1 MPPISDLTLGSRL
14 WVTDNLVALQDVFEE
29 AESIASSSDAPLA
42 TFEGRTLPA
51 VISGDS
57 VLTSLAAGPDS
68 AKLKGVF
75 AGAKLLG
82 KLIDRDND
90 AKLMF
95 ERYADEV
102 AGRLKIDRDGFAKTI
117 ARMNRAL
124 TDADSDLALTDD
136 EIAVAKNALDKILG
150 TAEMDR
156 RSAQGELSK
165 QGRLGLAN
173 AALGVIKLM
182 RDGVIGEHSTTELF
196 DNEIY
201 DITKPADMLK
211 LSSRTAR
218 TARDIFV
225 DRTTLTTLG
234 NTLVAEVM
242 DKLEGDALDSV
253 TAKITQLKEK
263 INELIHKRER
273 LSKILDFEPDFGDG
287 SESAIKK
294 GLQAA
299 KNAMRAFRYDLDQ
312 VTGRSMT
319 MMERFRRMINNWQS
333 RNGGG
338 TVTTADYRD
347 LVRTEDEINTLVDE
361 LSRSCGIPVAERMS
375 VRRSSET
382 SREACN
388 LTHATNNQIRYYQSG
403 IAAEKEEAIAT
414 ITNDLADIAANGG
427 SKRVSFGVGLDAKF
441 AIKVTDAA
449 QINAHA
455 DLKYER
461 TASVS
466 VKAGGGPI
474 TVTYYDGA
482 AAGVDGKATVGK
494 WGSTK
499 NVGDVSGGLS
509 VGAKAGGSIG
519 KGQKVVYA
527 SLKDFAEDVWGK
539 RGESI
544 ARQNSIKQPF
554 CLGKICQGIRALGH
568 GICNLVTAL
577 GFRIHHTKVDTA
589 AFRAQVRSSGA
600 IAKTDQILAAPLRD
614 RVIRKSD
621 KSYTVGSVSAGGEVK
636 VKLDVVRKFSDSITK
651 PGKKEADKS
660 ELFSASAGLSYRG
673 ERTFGATGFSYRSR
687 LDSLRLQSRDF
698 LLNKAE
704 RLKDVFP
711 GLRLTGT
718 TRREQFKSLDEK
730 LTELEDSAALQ
741 EANDT
746 DAWER
751 TAQKYVFLTVQYALI
766 EEELTSRLA
775 ALHDED
781 EEGNAAQIAEVK
793 EELDAAVTFFE
804 KRLTSP
810 NLSMPEDVFN
820 EMLVEKFNE
829 SHGTTVTH
837 KVEFKAGYSALTEA
851 LGDLASDQVPGKGFL
866 TNLGKTAASEPIKT
880 IGNELMLSNEITGSV
895 KTEKPTSTTDICPW
909 KNKRSTDVSI
919 KLSPNLPMKAIVEA
933 VARKIIDSHLDDPEP
948 VEAKKM
954 LIETAVG
961 DAIGMMFGIG
971 VGTLLK
977 TYARH
982 TVEDVITQM
991 VNGEAPDAVKSF
1003 FGAPIMESLT
1013 GEVQY
1018 TGIVP
1023 GFDMNSSKEFVFH
1036 FDELRL
1042 TSVTLQSNDSTT
1054 SKIGFHVQVA
1064 PGFGLGAVMSNGVDR
1079 QTIERSVYAH
1089 PPFDSLLAR
1098 TEDFLVSGDRQA
1110 FKDFLAH
1117 NSHGALRMVRLYA
1130 KNPADPG
1137 IEFDNKNDRED
1148 AVALRERYDF
1158 VHRRIKK
1165 ILEEGSAAGH
1175 PERLVDRA
1183 KGVLVQLERSA
1194 EKMRAAT
1201 AEGGDMTDAKRL
1213 KALEGHLNALVKGFL
1228 LLKEMPGI

>member
-14 WVTDNLVALQDVFEE
+14 WVTDNLVALQGVFEE
-29 AESIASSSDAPLA
+29 AESISSSSDAPLA
-42 TFEGRTLPA
+42 TFEGRPLPA
-51 VISGDS
+51 VITGDS

-82 KLIDRDND
+82 KLVDRDND
-90 AKLMF
+90 AKLVLD
-95 ERYADEV
+95 RYADEI

-117 ARMNRAL
+117 ARMNRAM
-124 TDADSDLALTDD
+124 TDADSDHALTDD
-136 EIAVAKNALDKILG
+136 EVAVAKSALDRILN
-150 TAEMDR
+150 TVEMDR
-156 RSAQGELSK
+156 RSAQGKLSK

-182 RDGVIGEHSTTELF
+182 RDGVISENSTTELF

-201 DITKPADMLK
+201 DITKPADLLK
-211 LSSRTAR
+211 LSSKTAR

-234 NTLVAEVM
+234 NTLVSEVTE
-242 DKLEGDALDSV
+242 KLDGDALDSA
-253 TAKITQLKEK
+253 TAKISLLKIK
-263 INELIHKRER
+263 INELIEKRER
-273 LSKILDFEPDFGDG
+273 LSKILDFEPNFGDG
-287 SESAIKK
+287 SASAIKK

-338 TVTTADYRD
+338 TVTTTDYRD
-347 LVRTEDEINTLVDE
+347 LVRTEDEINALVDD

-403 IAAEKEEAIAT
+403 IAAEKEKAIAK
-414 ITNDLADIAANGG
+414 ITEDLADIAANGG
-427 SKRVSFGVGLDAKF
+427 AKRVSFGVGLDAKF

-449 QINAHA
+449 QIDAHA

-482 AAGVDGKATVGK
+482 AAGVDGKATVGR
-494 WGSTK
+494 WGSSK

-519 KGQKVVYA
+519 KGQTVVYA

-554 CLGKICQGIRALGH
+554 CLGRICQGIRALGH
-568 GICNLVTAL
+568 GICSIVTAL

-621 KSYTVGSVSAGGEVK
+621 KSYTVGSISAGGDVK

-651 PGKKEADKS
+651 PGTKEADKS
-660 ELFSASAGLSYRG
+660 EIFSASAGLSYRG
-673 ERTFGATGFSYRSR
+673 ERTFGAKGFSFRSR
-687 LDSLRLQSRDF
+687 LDSLRLQSRDY
-698 LLNKAE
+698 LLKKAE
-704 RLKDVFP
+704 LFKDEFP
-711 GLRLTGT
+711 DLRLTGT
-718 TRREQFKSLDEK
+718 TRRDQFKSLDEK
-730 LTELEDSAALQ
+730 LAELEDSAALL
-741 EANDT
+741 EADNT

-781 EEGNAAQIAEVK
+781 EEGNAAQIAEIK

-837 KVEFKAGYSALTEA
+837 KVEFKVGYSALTEA
-851 LGDLASDQVPGKGFL
+851 LGDLASDQVGGKGFL

-895 KTEKPTSTTDICPW
+895 KTEKPTSTGICPW

-971 VGTLLK
+971 VGTLIK

-991 VNGEAPDAVKSF
+991 VNGQTPDAVKSF
-1003 FGAPIMESLT
+1003 FGAPIMEMLS
-1013 GEVQY
+1013 GETQY

-1023 GFDMNSSKEFVFH
+1023 GFDMSSSKEFVFH

-1117 NSHGALRMVRLYA
+1117 NSHGALRMVHLYA

-1137 IEFDNKNDRED
+1137 VEFDNENDHED
-1148 AVALRERYDF
+1148 AVAMRERYDF
-1158 VHRRIKK
+1158 VHKRIKK
-1165 ILEEGSAAGH
+1165 ILDEKEFGEHEA
-1175 PERLVDRA
+1175 RMIDRA
-1183 KGVLVQLERSA
+1183 KGILVQLERSA

-1201 AEGGDMTDAKRL
+1201 AEGGEMTDAKRL
-1213 KALEGHLNALVKGFL
+1213 KALEGHLNAIVKGYS
-1228 LLKEMPGI
+1228 LLKEMS